1 MSEKLNHFDAAGNA
15 GMLNVSRK
23 VLTKRVAVSSGKIFV
38 GEEGYHVI
46 KSGTAKKGDVLG
58 VARIAGIT
66 AAKKIS
72 EIIPLCHT
80 LPLSHCH
87 LDFKMLSEEL
97 AVKAVACKA
106 MNKRVMLGKIRLEQ
120 NNGGKNGEFKS

>member
-1 MSEKLNHFDAAGNA
+1 MSEKLNHFDAAGNV
-15 GMLNVSRK
+15 GMLNASRK

-66 AAKKIS
+66 AAKKNFRNYS
-72 EIIPLCHT
+72 FM
-80 LPLSHCH
+80 SY
-87 LDFKMLSEEL
+87 
-97 AVKAVACKA
+97 VAA
-106 MNKRVMLGKIRLEQ
+106 
-120 NNGGKNGEFKS
+120 KSLQVGF